1 VWTGNVSMRIFEV
14 IHHWFVYKAKEG
26 RHIRIS

>member
-1 VWTGNVSMRIFEV
+1 VDVPMRIYEV
-14 IHHWFVYKAKEG
+14 IHHCYAYKAKEG

>member
-1 VWTGNVSMRIFEV
+1 VAMRIYEV

-26 RHIRIS
+26 RHITIW